1 MAAPVSSP
9 ARGGAAAVCVSVAL
23 ALALPTSGAGC
34 ATATRL
40 HTRPEGA
47 TVYVDG
53 ELIGKTPV
61 VYDNDP
67 GLPRRYHVQLYK
79 PGYAPL
85 DFYLDA
91 KMSWLWGYVGAVT
104 LVPYLWA
111 WSLGR
116 EYVFALT
123 PAGEL
128 PDGSDAAPPARSEA
142 APPPGGDAGPPI
154 GGDTAPPARGEA
166 APPAGGQ
173 PTPPAGAG
181 ANSGGGPGAP
191 R

>member
-1 MAAPVSSP
+1 MPAPKPPPGAGGRPAARSL
-9 ARGGAAAVCVSVAL
+9 AAVVLVL
-23 ALALPTSGAGC
+23 ALATSSGC

-47 TVYVDG
+47 TVWVNG

-61 VYDNDP
+61 VYENDP
-67 GLPRRYHVQLYK
+67 GLPRRYHVQVYE

-91 KMSWLWGYVGAVT
+91 RMSWLWGYVGAVT

-116 EYVFALT
+116 DYVFALEPESRPSPGPPPAAPAAPAEPTEGTEPT
-123 PAGEL
+123 PAV
-128 PDGSDAAPPARSEA
+128 R
-142 APPPGGDAGPPI
+142 
-154 GGDTAPPARGEA
+154 
-166 APPAGGQ
+166 
-173 PTPPAGAG
+173 
-181 ANSGGGPGAP
+181 
-191 R
+191 

>member
-1 MAAPVSSP
+1 MPASRPSREAGGHPAARSL
-9 ARGGAAAVCVSVAL
+9 AALVL
-23 ALALPTSGAGC
+23 ALATSAGC

-40 HTRPEGA
+40 HTHPEGA
-47 TVYVDG
+47 TVWVNG

-61 VYDNDP
+61 VYENDP

-91 KMSWLWGYVGAVT
+91 KLSWLWGYVGAVT

-116 EYVFALT
+116 DYVFAL
-123 PAGEL
+123 
-128 PDGSDAAPPARSEA
+128 EA
-142 APPPGGDAGPPI
+142 E
-154 GGDTAPPARGEA
+154 R
-166 APPAGGQ
+166 
-173 PTPPAGAG
+173 TPPAAEPPDAPADPPVLLERPPDAG
-181 ANSGGGPGAP
+181 SGPDGEPAAELPGGG
-191 R
+191 